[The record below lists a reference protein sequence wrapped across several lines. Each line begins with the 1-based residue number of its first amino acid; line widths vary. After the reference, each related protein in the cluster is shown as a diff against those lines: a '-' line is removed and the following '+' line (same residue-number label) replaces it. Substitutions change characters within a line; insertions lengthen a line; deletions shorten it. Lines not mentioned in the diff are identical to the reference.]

1 MCFQTSPRAAH
12 SDISEALHKV
22 AQWERFWT
30 VYQPALP
37 LGGQWAPLYQG
48 PSPPPADPL
57 ILFYFKLLRLNFR
70 CDISDLK
77 SNTVLNETN

>member
-37 LGGQWAPLYQG
+37 LGGQWAPLDDINQEG
-48 PSPPPADPL
+48 LFPSLGHLSPKVHGW
-57 ILFYFKLLRLNFR
+57 I
-70 CDISDLK
+70 
-77 SNTVLNETN
+77 